1 MLLCYYVY
9 GILVF
14 DLLRA
19 NLSETYFTNRQDR
32 CIEISNSP
40 ELADFYS
47 LLLDRVCDHSFRVGV
62 DGALLP
68 PPVGINPLSSQ
79 SESKQFKSSL
89 KHSVEEL
96 IFPSRTGC
104 LSSTAPRDS
113 DCDTIVYPL
122 VQMGQIGVRQDQI
135 VTEKLFASLE
145 DGSSAF
151 LASGYFNMPPTYTD
165 LLVTSPGGWN
175 VLAASPEVQRTVCG
189 CVGWVGG

>member
-1 MLLCYYVY
+1 MPLCYYVY
-9 GILVF
+9 GIFVF

-40 ELADFYS
+40 ELANFYS
-47 LLLDRVCDHSFRVGV
+47 LLLDKVCDHSFSVGV

-68 PPVGINPLSSQ
+68 PPVGINPLSSR
-79 SESKQFKSSL
+79 SESEQFKLSL

-96 IFPSRTGC
+96 IFPSRTAR

-122 VQMGQIGVRQDQI
+122 VQMGQVGVKQDQM

-145 DGSSAF
+145 EGSSAF
-151 LASGYFNMPPTYTD
+151 LASGYFNMPPAYTD
-165 LLVTSPGGWN
+165 LLVTSPGRWN
-175 VLAASPEVQRTVCG
+175 ILAASPEVIRAVCG
-189 CVGWVGG
+189 CVGCVGG